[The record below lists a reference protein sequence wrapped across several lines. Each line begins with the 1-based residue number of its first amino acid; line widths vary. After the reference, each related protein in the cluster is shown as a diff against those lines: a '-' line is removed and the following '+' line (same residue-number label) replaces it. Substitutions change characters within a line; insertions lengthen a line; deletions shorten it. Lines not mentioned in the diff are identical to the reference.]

1 MKPVAANLAT
11 ADNATRAV
19 ENGPTSATIR
29 RRSSAA
35 GRAALRPFQLRSY
48 RAEAD
53 YSRML
58 NVRIRAY
65 LSLTGSQATDE
76 RFEDQAAR
84 TAEARSF

>member
-1 MKPVAANLAT
+1 
-11 ADNATRAV
+11 
-19 ENGPTSATIR
+19 
-29 RRSSAA
+29 
-35 GRAALRPFQLRSY
+35 
-48 RAEAD
+48 
-53 YSRML
+53 ML